1 MQTYL
6 SIRSERNASTTAV
19 NASILAWT
27 SEKIPIRIT
36 ACRSYQSYRA
46 WGRSGLNQIGIV
58 EVDLDIG
65 GLLFQE
71 VRFVQQLHR
80 AGGVERLELRGG
92 RLGQPLPEGLEEP
105 AGERAVDR
113 DVAAR
118 AVPARA
124 HPHVVLGGRC
134 VQLERVLG
142 HRRDHA

>member
-65 GLLFQE
+65 G
-71 VRFVQQLHR
+71 
-80 AGGVERLELRGG
+80 
-92 RLGQPLPEGLEEP
+92 RLGQPLLEGLEEP

-142 HRRDHA
+142 HRR